1 MFFINSRAVR
11 YVRKPNE
18 RWNPRLWATRIPFR
32 RIDNFIEVVRAL
44 WENRD
49 NLAYALR
56 ILNHGVCD
64 GCALGTSGL
73 KDWTID
79 GVHLCNVRLRL
90 LRLNTMQ
97 ALDPARLA
105 DVAALRDLRGSE
117 LRALGRLPYPML
129 RRRGDPGFHRISWDE
144 ALTLIAD
151 RLRAAT
157 PERMYFYLTSR
168 GIPNETYY
176 AFQKAVRALGTNNL
190 DNAARV
196 CHSPSTF
203 GLKASIGVSATTC
216 SYSDLIGTDLVTF
229 IGSNPA
235 SNQPVLMKYLYHAK
249 KVGTQIVSV
258 NPYREPG
265 MERYWI
271 PSDLES
277 AIFGTRFTDHFF
289 QVRAGGDIAFLHGA
303 VKRIIERGKVDAAFI
318 RDHTT
323 GFDAL
328 KAYLDT
334 LTWEQLER
342 ESGVPADQIQA
353 YGDRVAEAE
362 RAVFVWGM
370 GITQHTCGEDNVHAI
385 VNLALT
391 RGFVGRAG
399 CGLMP
404 IRGHSGVQGGAEMG
418 AYATAF
424 PGGESVTPENA
435 ARLTQAYGF
444 DVPSTPGLTTP
455 EMIDAAGR
463 GELDVLFAVG
473 GNFRDVMP
481 DPDGVRSALG
491 RIPLRVHMDIA
502 LTNQMFVDPAET
514 VILLP
519 AMTRYEIPGGV
530 TETST
535 ERRVI
540 FSPEI
545 RGPRIGE
552 ARPEWD
558 VMGEL
563 AARVRPDRRDPVRF
577 SSTAAIRD
585 EIAHIIP
592 QYAGIETLRREGDQF
607 QYGGEMLCRDWDF
620 PTDDGKAHFYPA
632 PLPDHDRA
640 PDVFALVTRR
650 GKQFN
655 SIVHDAIE
663 HATGFPR
670 DSVLI
675 STEDARRLG
684 LREGER
690 VRLHNTLGSYEGV
703 LRITDLAA
711 GSVQVYWPEANHLLD
726 PAARSPLA
734 HVPAYKSGSA
744 QLERIA
750 P

>member
-1 MFFINSRAVR
+1 MFFIHSRAVR
-11 YVRKPNE
+11 YVRKPDE
-18 RWNPRLWATRIPFR
+18 RWNPRLWASRIPFR
-32 RIDNFIEVVRAL
+32 KIDNFVEVFRAL
-44 WENRD
+44 WESRD
-49 NLAYALR
+49 NLPYALR

-79 GVHLCNVRLRL
+79 GAHLCNVRLRL
-90 LRLNTMQ
+90 LRLNTMK
-97 ALDPARLA
+97 ALDPTLLA
-105 DVAALRDLRGSE
+105 DVQALSGLRGGE

-129 RRRGDPGFHRISWDE
+129 RRRGEAGFRRIAWDE

-151 RLRAAT
+151 RLRATT

-203 GLKASIGVSATTC
+203 GLKASIGVAATTC

-235 SNQPVLMKYLYHAK
+235 SNQPVMMKYLYHAK
-249 KVGTQIVSV
+249 KAGTQIALV

-265 MERYWI
+265 MDRYWI

-277 AIFGTRFTDHFF
+277 AVFGTRFTDHFF

-303 VKRIIERGKVDAAFI
+303 VKHIIAQGKVDEAFI
-318 RDHTT
+318 AAHTT
-323 GFDAL
+323 GFEAL

-342 ESGVPADQIQA
+342 ESGVPTEQIRA
-353 YGDRVAEAE
+353 YGDLVARAE

-385 VNLALT
+385 VNLALM
-391 RGFVGRAG
+391 RGFVGRLG

-424 PGGESVTPENA
+424 PGGISVTPENA
-435 ARLTQAYGF
+435 AKLSAQYGF
-444 DVPSTPGLTTP
+444 AVPTQPGMTTP
-455 EMIDAAGR
+455 EMIDAAMR
-463 GELDVLFAVG
+463 GDLDALFAVG

-481 DPDGVRSALG
+481 DPAGVQHALG
-491 RIPLRVHMDIA
+491 RIPLRVHMDIT
-502 LTNQMFVDPAET
+502 LTNQMLVDPADT

-540 FSPEI
+540 YSPEI
-545 RGPRIGE
+545 RGRRIGE
-552 ARPEWD
+552 ARSEWA

-563 AARVRPDRRDPVRF
+563 AARVRPELRAQVQF
-577 SSTAAIRD
+577 SSTASIRD
-585 EIAHIIP
+585 EIARVIP
-592 QYAGIETLRREGDQF
+592 LYAGIERLEREGDQF
-607 QYGGEMLCRDWDF
+607 QYGGEMLCRDWQF
-620 PTDDGKAHFYPA
+620 PTADGKAHFYPA
-632 PLPDHDRA
+632 PLPPSSRA
-640 PDVFALVTRR
+640 PDEFALVTRR

-655 SIVHDAIE
+655 SIVHDEIE

-675 STEDARRLG
+675 SAGDARRLA
-684 LREGER
+684 LHDGER
-690 VRLHNTLGSYEGV
+690 VRLHNRLGSYEGV
-703 LRITDLAA
+703 LRIADLAE

-726 PAARSPLA
+726 PTARSPLA

-744 QLERIA
+744 RLERIA